1 MGSGTIGG
9 AATVNGMLNPGNSPG
24 TLNFDAALT
33 LGSNSTTTLE
43 IATVSYDVL
52 KNDGIGSDALTFNS
66 GATIV
71 FDFTANSNAVK
82 GATFHVM
89 QNWSSIV
96 TNGAVFQTVG
106 LADAALFGELDAGTG
121 IVTVIPEPATIGML
135 GLGALVTIM
144 IRRMRTA

>member
-33 LGSNSTTTLE
+33 LGSTSTSRFE
-43 IATVSYDVL
+43 IVSASSFDVL
-52 KNDGIGSDALTFNS
+52 NNNS
-66 GATIV
+66 NAIITLDNGAKII
-71 FDFTANSNAVK
+71 FDFTDNATVVK
-82 GATFHVM
+82 GDTFHVLQGWGSI
-89 QNWSSIV
+89 QN
-96 TNGAVFQTVG
+96 NGAVFETVG
-106 LADAALFGELDAGTG
+106 LSNPALFGELDVNTG

-135 GLGALVTIM
+135 GLGALVTLL